1 MKPSPRLTI
10 NMSSNNIPD
19 MNGLRVRELRAP
31 RYTSYPTALEFR
43 EHFPADTFFGEL
55 ARTNDEPVPV
65 PLSLYVHVPYCA
77 AACFYCG
84 CHRVISRNT
93 KTHAAYVDR
102 LLAEIEQTLSLIDRD
117 RPIQQIH
124 FGGGTPNLLRP
135 EDLKKILQALTR
147 RNKTAPNCEISIE
160 VDPRHVLAGDAA
172 QWTDMGFTRISL
184 GVQDVDSRVQQ
195 AINRIQPTTQVAF
208 VVDEARAAGIQS
220 INFDLVIGLPR
231 QSVETMRQT
240 LQWLETL
247 RPDRVALYQYAHMP
261 ARFPAQRAI
270 EDADLPSIAERFD
283 MQKICSTSLQ
293 AAGYVNI
300 GLDHYALPNDEL
312 SQALHDGRLRRNFQG
327 YTVLGESD
335 LLGFGVSSISN
346 AGRCMV
352 QNDRDI
358 ESYKNRIDR
367 SESPITRGLLRSD
380 DDQIRSRVINRLM
393 CERALDTR
401 LIGCEEHLDFS
412 SYFADSIT
420 RLQQLDPEQNFLDR
434 SGTVWTVTEN
444 GQEFL
449 RLLAQCFDRYS
460 GGARPANSPHAPQR
474 AGLS

>member
-1 MKPSPRLTI
+1 
-10 NMSSNNIPD
+10 MSSNNIPD

-43 EHFPADTFFGEL
+43 DRFPAATFFGEL

-65 PLSLYVHVPYCA
+65 PLSLYVHIPYCA

-84 CHRVISRNT
+84 CHRIISRNT
-93 KTHAAYVDR
+93 ATHNAYLER
-102 LLAEIEQTLSLIDRD
+102 LLAEIEQTMSLVDRD
-117 RPIQQIH
+117 RPVQQIH

-135 EDLKKILQALTR
+135 DSLQRILLALTK
-147 RNKTAPNCEISIE
+147 RNRATPRCEISIE
-160 VDPRHVLAGDAA
+160 VDPRHVLAGDA
-172 QWTDMGFTRISL
+172 QKWVDIGFNRISL
-184 GVQDVDSRVQQ
+184 GVQDVDDRVQQ
-195 AINRIQPTTQVAF
+195 AINRVQPSSQVAF

-231 QSVETMRQT
+231 QSLETMTET
-240 LQWLETL
+240 LSWLQTL

-261 ARFPAQRAI
+261 SRFPAQRAI
-270 EDADLPSIAERFD
+270 ADSDLPSITDRFT
-283 MQKICSTSLQ
+283 MQQLCSDALN

-300 GLDHYALPNDEL
+300 GLDHYALPEDEL
-312 SQALHDGRLRRNFQG
+312 SRALRDGRLRRNFQG

-352 QNDRDI
+352 QNERDI
-358 ESYKNRIDR
+358 LQYQQHIDHD
-367 SESPITRGLLRSD
+367 ESPIARGLLRSD
-380 DDQIRSRVINRLM
+380 DDQIRARVINRLM

-401 LIGCEEHLDFS
+401 LIGCEEHIDFTR
-412 SYFADSIT
+412 YFADAIV

-434 SGTVWTVTEN
+434 SAVVWKVTAT
-444 GQEFL
+444 GQQFL
-449 RLLAQCFDRYS
+449 RLLAQCFDRYT
-460 GGARPANSPHAPQR
+460 GGSPRATSPQAAQHAHVT
-474 AGLS
+474 